1 MKKIYALTLL
11 LALLA
16 VLAVPM
22 AASANTVVNS
32 VTVGGSITVGSIAMS
47 PPGAI
52 AFGTLSLITP
62 TLNEKNAA
70 PGSVT
75 VTTGSSGATAWTA
88 SAQAATSLR
97 TGSMM
102 SGSNYLQTKLQ
113 IGKSVAENT
122 WIPADTVLSY
132 SGSAATG
139 PIPFAAKQT
148 LLASDNNAIYSITIT
163 FTASFTG

>member
-52 AFGTLSLITP
+52 AFGTLSLINP
-62 TLNEKNAA
+62 NEKNAA

-75 VTTGSSGATAWTA
+75 VTPGSSGATAWTA

>member
-62 TLNEKNAA
+62 AEKNAA

-75 VTTGSSGATAWTA
+75 VTPGSSGATAWTA
-88 SAQAATSLR
+88 TATAATS
-97 TGSMM
+97 TKPGSMM

-122 WIPADTVLSY
+122 WINADTVLNY